1 MLADEV
7 LQFGKIKVKVEV
19 ALLMLLEMAS
29 SSLATFLLPGHQSD
43 LLPWA
48 KAESHR
54 GRYVDNIVVIHIQV
68 LANCK
73 CERN

>member
-19 ALLMLLEMAS
+19 ALLMLLEIAS
-29 SSLATFLLPGHQSD
+29 SSLATFLLPCHQSD

-48 KAESHR
+48 KAKSHR
-54 GRYVDNIVVIHIQV
+54 GKYVENSV
-68 LANCK
+68 LVNK
-73 CERN
+73 NEIEVRSLWG